1 MTLKN
6 KIKVAIYVRVSTQEQ
21 AKEGYSIQEQIDR
34 LTKYCEAMGWE
45 VYKVYTDPGFS
56 GGDTNRPG
64 LQSMIKD
71 IKRGRVNKVV
81 VYKLDRLSRSQKDT
95 LNLIEDEFLKTGV
108 DFVSMSENFDTSTPF
123 GRAIVGILAVFAQLE
138 REQIKER
145 MAMGKEARAKEGKW
159 NGGQNAPLGYDY
171 IDGEL
176 IINAFEALQ
185 VKEMFELAADNVS
198 SYRITELFNEKG
210 YNTRYG
216 IWESNTIRRSLR
228 SKYYLGY
235 TQYNGEWHK
244 GTHDSI
250 ISQELFDEVQII
262 LDNRSEQYTSGRGHG
277 HINSY
282 LGGYLYCSHCGG
294 KYSKITARQKKRK
307 EEGYYTYEFF
317 GCNSRTKRNKL
328 AIKDPNCKNK
338 NWKLSELT
346 DLVFN
351 QIRQLAL
358 DPNYMHELKEENAD
372 DDRPKIIKAEI
383 DKIDDKMSKLMDLY
397 LMDTMSKDVLTDKMH
412 SLNEQKTKLETE
424 LDIIRTEEKGK
435 LTKDQIKHIVEDF
448 PEVLNRGDFEEIRT
462 VIGELI
468 EKIELDNEDITIHW
482 NF

>member
-1 MTLKN
+1 MKSR
-6 KIKVAIYVRVSTQEQ
+6 IKVAIYVRVSTQEQ

-45 VYKVYTDPGFS
+45 IVKVYTDPGFS
-56 GGDTNRPG
+56 GADTNRPG
-64 LQSMIKD
+64 LQSMLKVVR
-71 IKRGRVNKVV
+71 RGKTDKVV

-95 LNLIEDEFLKTGV
+95 LNLIEDEFLKNGV

-159 NGGQNAPLGYDY
+159 NGGQNSPLGYDL
-171 IDGEL
+171 IQGEL

-185 VKEMFELAADNVS
+185 VKEMFELASQDIS
-198 SYRITELFNEKG
+198 SYKIADTFNEKG

-216 IWESNTIRRSLR
+216 NWESQTIRRALR

-244 GTHDSI
+244 GTHDPI
-250 ISQELFDEVQII
+250 ITQELYDEVQTI
-262 LDNRSEQYTSGRGHG
+262 LDTRSEHYYNNRGHG
-277 HINSY
+277 NVNSY

-294 KYSKITARQKKRK
+294 KYSKISTKRK
-307 EEGYYTYEFF
+307 KAAGDGFYEYEFF
-317 GCNSRTKRNKL
+317 CCNSRTKRNK
-328 AIKDPNCKNK
+328 AAVKDPNCKNK
-338 NWKLSELT
+338 NWKLSDLT
-346 DLVFN
+346 DQVFN
-351 QIRQLAL
+351 EIKQLAL
-358 DPNYMHELKEENAD
+358 DPEYMHELKEDKSEDN
-372 DDRPKIIKAEI
+372 RSEIIQDEI
-383 DKIDDKMSKLMDLY
+383 KKIDDKMSKLMDLY
-397 LMDTMSKDVLTDKMH
+397 LMDTMTKEVLQDKVH

-424 LDIIRTEEKGK
+424 LDNIKAEKADK
-435 LTKDQIKHIVEDF
+435 LTKDQIKRIVEDF
-448 PEVLNRGDFEEIRT
+448 PEILTRGDFNEIRT
-462 VIGELI
+462 IIGELI
-468 EKIELDNEDITIHW
+468 EKIEIDNEDITIHW

>member
-1 MTLKN
+1 MKN

-21 AKEGYSIQEQIDR
+21 AKEGYSINEQVDR

-56 GGDTNRPG
+56 GADTNRPG

-71 IKRGRVNKVV
+71 IKKGRVNKVV

-159 NGGQNAPLGYDY
+159 NGGNHIPIGYDY
-171 IDGEL
+171 IDSEL

-185 VKEMFELAADNVS
+185 VKEAFELATDNDS
-198 SYRITELFNEKG
+198 PYKIAYTLNDKG
-210 YNTRYG
+210 YKTKFG
-216 IWESNTIRRSLR
+216 PWEATTVRRVLR
-228 SKYYLGY
+228 SKVYLGY
-235 TQYNGEWHK
+235 TKYNNVWNK
-244 GTHDSI
+244 GTHDPI
-250 ISQELFDEVQII
+250 IDQDTYDTVQLI
-262 LDNRSEQYTSGRGHG
+262 LDKKSENYTKNRGHG
-277 HINSY
+277 HITSY
-282 LGGYLYCSHCGG
+282 LGGYICCANCGG
-294 KYSKITARQKKRK
+294 KYSKITARRQNYKG
-307 EEGYYTYEFF
+307 EPVVYEFF
-317 GCNSRTKRNKL
+317 ACNSRTKRNPSTV
-328 AIKDPNCKNK
+328 IDPNCKNK

-351 QIRQLAL
+351 EIKQLTL
-358 DPNYMHELKEENAD
+358 DPNYID
-372 DDRPKIIKAEI
+372 DIHDNKAEDERPKIIN
-383 DKIDDKMSKLMDLY
+383 DKIKNIDNQLSKLMDLY
-397 LMDTMSKDVLTDKMH
+397 LMDNISKDILQDKIH
-412 SLNEQKTKLETE
+412 ELNEQKTKLETE
-424 LDIIRTEEKGK
+424 LDSIKAEDNNK

-448 PEVLNRGDFEEIRT
+448 PEVLNRGEFEEIRT

-468 EKIELDNEDITIHW
+468 EKIEIDNEDITIHW

>member
-1 MTLKN
+1 MKS

-21 AKEGYSIQEQIDR
+21 AKEGYSIHEQIDR
-34 LTKYCEAMGWE
+34 LTKYCEAHGWE

-56 GGDTNRPG
+56 GADTNRPG
-64 LQSMIKD
+64 LQAMLKD
-71 IKRGRVNKVV
+71 VRRGRVNKVV

-95 LNLIEDEFLKTGV
+95 LELIEDEFLDHTV

-159 NGGQNAPLGYDY
+159 NGGQNSPLGYDY
-171 IDGEL
+171 INGEL
-176 IINAFEALQ
+176 VINAFEALQ
-185 VKEMFELAADNVS
+185 VKEIFELASKNIS
-198 SYRITELFNEKG
+198 SYRITELFNKKG

-216 IWESNTIRRSLR
+216 TWESSTIRRALR

-244 GTHDSI
+244 GTHEPI
-250 ISQELFDEVQII
+250 ISQELFDEVQTIM
-262 LDNRSEQYTSGRGHG
+262 DKRADDYNSSRGTG
-277 HINSY
+277 KITSY
-282 LGGYLYCSHCGG
+282 LGGYLWCSHCGG
-294 KYSKITARQKKRK
+294 KYTKITSKRNK
-307 EEGYYTYEFF
+307 PGGEGQYVYETFC
-317 GCNSRTKRNKL
+317 CNSRTKRNPL
-328 AIKDPNCKNK
+328 TVKDPNCKNK
-338 NWKLSELT
+338 NWKLQELT

-351 QIRQLAL
+351 EIRQLAL
-358 DPNYMHELKEENAD
+358 DPEYMHELKEDEPEDN
-372 DDRPKIIKAEI
+372 RTEVIRAEI
-383 DKIDDKMSKLMDLY
+383 DKINNKMSKLMDLY
-397 LMDTMSKDVLTDKMH
+397 ILDTMSKEVLTEKVH
-412 SLNEQKTKLETE
+412 ELNEQKNKLEAEIDNIRAEE
-424 LDIIRTEEKGK
+424 LTK
-435 LTKDQIKHIVEDF
+435 LTKEQISNIVKDF

-468 EKIELDNEDITIHW
+468 ERIDIDNEDITIHW

>member
-1 MTLKN
+1 MKNTL
-6 KIKVAIYVRVSTQEQ
+6 KVAIYVRVSTQEQ

-34 LTKYCEAMGWE
+34 LTKYCEAHGWE

-64 LQSMIKD
+64 LQAMIKD

-159 NGGQNAPLGYDY
+159 NGGQNAPVGYEL
-171 IDGEL
+171 IQGEL
-176 IINAFEALQ
+176 IVNAFEKLQ
-185 VKEMFELAADNVS
+185 VEEAFTLASEGNSPYKIAD
-198 SYRITELFNEKG
+198 IFNEKG

-216 IWESNTIRRSLR
+216 EWDNKTVRRLLR

-235 TQYNGEWHK
+235 TKYNGEWTK
-244 GTHDSI
+244 GTHDTM
-250 ISQELFDEVQII
+250 ISQELYDEVQTI
-262 LDNRSEQYTSGRGHG
+262 LDERSEHYNSGRGHG
-277 HINSY
+277 RINTY

-294 KYSKITARQKKRK
+294 KYTKITTRPKKPNG
-307 EEGYYTYEFF
+307 EGHYCYEFF
-317 GCNSRTKRNKL
+317 GCNSRMKRNKA
-328 AIKDPNCKNK
+328 AIKDHNCKNK
-338 NWKLSELT
+338 IWKYQELT

-351 QIRQLAL
+351 EIKKLAL
-358 DPNYMHELKEENAD
+358 DPDYMHELKEDNSKN
-372 DDRPKIIKAEI
+372 DRPEIIKAEI
-383 DKIDDKMSKLMDLY
+383 DKLDSKMSKLMDLY
-397 LMDTMSKDVLTDKMH
+397 LMDTMSKDVLQDKVH
-412 SLNEQKTKLETE
+412 SLNDQKTKLETE
-424 LDIIRTEEKGK
+424 LDIIRAEENDK

-448 PEVLNRGDFEEIRT
+448 PEVLDRGDFTEIRT

-468 EKIELDNEDITIHW
+468 ERIDIDNEDITIHW

>member
-1 MTLKN
+1 MIKKL
-6 KIKVAIYVRVSTQEQ
+6 KVAIYVRVSTQEQ

-45 VYKVYTDPGFS
+45 VYKIYTDPGFS
-56 GGDTNRPG
+56 GADTKRPG
-64 LQSMIKD
+64 LQAMIKD

-145 MAMGKEARAKEGKW
+145 MAMGKEARAKEGQW
-159 NGGQNAPLGYDY
+159 NGGQNSPLGYDY

-176 IINAFEALQ
+176 VINPFEALQ
-185 VKEMFELAADNVS
+185 VKEMFELASQNVS
-198 SYRITELFNEKG
+198 SYRITELFNKKG

-216 IWESNTIRRSLR
+216 TWESSTIRRSLR
-228 SKYYLGY
+228 SKVYLGY
-235 TQYNGEWHK
+235 TKYNDTWNK
-244 GTHDSI
+244 GTHDPI
-250 ISQELFDEVQII
+250 ISQELFDEVQTIM
-262 LDNRSEQYTSGRGHG
+262 DKRADDYNSSRGRGQ
-277 HINSY
+277 ITSY
-282 LGGYLYCSHCGG
+282 LGGYLYCTHCGG
-294 KYSKITARQKKRK
+294 KYTKITAKRK
-307 EEGYYTYEFF
+307 KPSGDGQYVYEFF
-317 GCNSRTKRNKL
+317 GCNSRTKRNPL
-328 AIKDPNCKNK
+328 TIKDPNCKNK
-338 NWKLSELT
+338 HWKLSELT

-358 DPNYMHELKEENAD
+358 DPEYMHELKEDQEEDN
-372 DDRPKIIKAEI
+372 RSEIIRAEI
-383 DKIDDKMSKLMDLY
+383 DKLDTKMSKLMDLY
-397 LMDTMSKDVLTDKMH
+397 LMDTMSKEVLTDKVH
-412 SLNEQKTKLETE
+412 ILNEQKNKLEAE
-424 LDIIRTEEKGK
+424 LDIIKAEENDK
-435 LTKDQIKHIVEDF
+435 LTKDEIKHIVDDF
-448 PEVLNRGDFEEIRT
+448 PEVLDRGEFEEIRT

-468 EKIELDNEDITIHW
+468 EKIEIDNEDITIHW

>member
-1 MTLKN
+1 MIK

-34 LTKYCEAMGWE
+34 LTKYCEAHGWE

-56 GGDTNRPG
+56 GADTNRPG
-64 LQSMIKD
+64 LQAMLKD
-71 IKRGRVNKVV
+71 VRRGRVNKVV

-95 LNLIEDEFLKTGV
+95 LELIEDEFLDHSV

-185 VKEMFELAADNVS
+185 VKEMFELASQNIS
-198 SYRITELFNEKG
+198 SYRITELFNQKG

-216 IWESNTIRRSLR
+216 NWESSTIRRSLR
-228 SKYYLGY
+228 SKVYLGY
-235 TQYNGEWHK
+235 TKYNDIWNK
-244 GTHDSI
+244 GSHDPI
-250 ISQELFDEVQII
+250 ISQELFDEVQTI
-262 LDNRSEQYTSGRGHG
+262 LDTRSEHYYTGRGHG
-277 HINSY
+277 KINSY
-282 LGGYLYCSHCGG
+282 LGGYLCCSHCTG
-294 KYSKITARQKKRK
+294 KYSKISAKRK
-307 EEGYYTYEFF
+307 NAKGEEVVYEFF
-317 GCNSRTKRNKL
+317 GCNSRTKRNPL
-328 AIKDPNCKNK
+328 TIKDPNCKNK
-338 NWKLSELT
+338 NWKLQELT

-351 QIRQLAL
+351 EIKQLAL
-358 DPNYMHELKEENAD
+358 DPEYMHELKEDEPEDN
-372 DDRPKIIKAEI
+372 RTEVIQAEI
-383 DKIDDKMSKLMDLY
+383 DKINNKMSKLMDLY
-397 LMDTMSKDVLTDKMH
+397 ILDTMSKEVLTEKVH
-412 SLNEQKTKLETE
+412 ELNEQKNKLEAEIDNIRAEE
-424 LDIIRTEEKGK
+424 LTK
-435 LTKDQIKHIVEDF
+435 LTKEQISNIVKDF

-468 EKIELDNEDITIHW
+468 ERIDIDNEDITIHW

>member
-1 MTLKN
+1 MIK

-21 AKEGYSIQEQIDR
+21 AKEGYSIQEQINR
-34 LTKYCEAMGWE
+34 LTKYCEAHGWE

-56 GGDTNRPG
+56 GADTNRPG
-64 LQSMIKD
+64 LQAMLKD
-71 IKRGRVNKVV
+71 VRRGRVNKVV

-95 LNLIEDEFLKTGV
+95 LELIEDEFLDHSV

-159 NGGQNAPLGYDY
+159 NGGQNSPLGYDY
-171 IDGEL
+171 INGEL
-176 IINAFEALQ
+176 VINAFEALQ
-185 VKEMFELAADNVS
+185 VKEMFELASQNIS
-198 SYRITELFNEKG
+198 SYRITELFNKKG

-216 IWESNTIRRSLR
+216 VWESSTIRRSLR

-244 GTHDSI
+244 GTHDPI
-250 ISQELFDEVQII
+250 ISQELFDAVQII
-262 LDNRSEQYTSGRGHG
+262 MDKRADDYNSSRGTG
-277 HINSY
+277 KITSY
-282 LGGYLYCSHCGG
+282 LGGYLYCTHCGG
-294 KYSKITARQKKRK
+294 KYTKITQKQKKRTGD
-307 EEGYYTYEFF
+307 GYYVYEFF
-317 GCNSRTKRNKL
+317 GCNSRTKRNPL
-328 AIKDPNCKNK
+328 AVKDPNCKNK
-338 NWKLSELT
+338 NWKLQELT

-351 QIRQLAL
+351 EIKQLAL
-358 DPNYMHELKEENAD
+358 DPEYMHELKEDEPEDN
-372 DDRPKIIKAEI
+372 RTEVIQAEI
-383 DKIDDKMSKLMDLY
+383 DKINNKMSKLMDLY
-397 LMDTMSKDVLTDKMH
+397 ILDTMSKEVLTEKVH
-412 SLNEQKTKLETE
+412 ELNEQKNKLEAE
-424 LDIIRTEEKGK
+424 IDNIRTEELTK
-435 LTKDQIKHIVEDF
+435 LTKEQISNIVKDF

-468 EKIELDNEDITIHW
+468 ERIDIDNEDITIHW

>member
-1 MTLKN
+1 MKK
-6 KIKVAIYVRVSTQEQ
+6 KIRVAIYVRVSTQEQ

-64 LQSMIKD
+64 LQAMIKD
-71 IKRGRVNKVV
+71 IKKGRVNKVV

-159 NGGQNAPLGYDY
+159 NGGQNSPLGYDY

-185 VKEMFELAADNVS
+185 VKEMFELASQNVS
-198 SYRITELFNEKG
+198 SYKITELFNEKG

-216 IWESNTIRRSLR
+216 TWESSTIRRSLR
-228 SKYYLGY
+228 SKVYLGY
-235 TQYNGEWHK
+235 TKYNDTWNK
-244 GTHDSI
+244 GTHDPI
-250 ISQELFDEVQII
+250 ISQELYDQVQSI
-262 LDNRSEQYTSGRGHG
+262 LDKRADDYNSSRGHG
-277 HINSY
+277 KINSY
-282 LGGYLYCSHCGG
+282 LGGYLFCSHCHG
-294 KYSKITARQKKRK
+294 KYTKITSKRK
-307 EEGYYTYEFF
+307 KPSGEGYYVYEFF
-317 GCNSRTKRNKL
+317 GCNSRTKRNPL
-328 AIKDPNCKNK
+328 TVKDPNCKNK
-338 NWKLSELT
+338 NWKLSALT

-351 QIRQLAL
+351 QIKQLAL
-358 DPNYMHELKEENAD
+358 DPDYMHELKEDNSE
-372 DDRPKIIKAEI
+372 DDRPNIIKAEI
-383 DKIDDKMSKLMDLY
+383 DKIDTKMSKLMDLY
-397 LMDTMSKDVLTDKMH
+397 IMDTMSKEVLTDKVH
-412 SLNEQKTKLETE
+412 ELNEQKTKLEAE
-424 LDIIRTEEKGK
+424 LDSIRAEQNSK
-435 LTKDQIKHIVEDF
+435 LTKDQISHIVEDF

-468 EKIELDNEDITIHW
+468 EKIDIDNEDITIHW

>member
-1 MTLKN
+1 MK

-21 AKEGYSIQEQIDR
+21 AKEGYSIHEQVDR
-34 LTKYCEAMGWE
+34 LTKYCEAMNWE

-64 LQSMIKD
+64 LQAMIKD
-71 IKRGRVNKVV
+71 IKKGRVNKVV

-95 LNLIEDEFLKTGV
+95 LNLIEDEFLKNGV

-145 MAMGKEARAKEGKW
+145 MAMGKEARAKLGKW
-159 NGGQNAPLGYDY
+159 NGGQNSPLGYDY

-176 IINAFEALQ
+176 VINAFEALQ
-185 VKEMFELAADNVS
+185 VKEMFELASQNVS

-216 IWESNTIRRSLR
+216 IWESSTIRRSLR
-228 SKYYLGY
+228 SKVYLGY
-235 TQYNGEWHK
+235 TKYNNTWNK
-244 GTHDSI
+244 GTHDPI
-250 ISQELFDEVQII
+250 ISQELFNQVQDI
-262 LDNRSEQYTSGRGHG
+262 LDKKAEQYNSGRGHG
-277 HINSY
+277 QINSY

-294 KYSKITARQKKRK
+294 KYSKITARPKKPNG
-307 EEGYYTYEFF
+307 EGHYCYEFF
-317 GCNSRTKRNKL
+317 GCNSRTKRNP
-328 AIKDPNCKNK
+328 AAVKDPNCKNK
-338 NWKLSELT
+338 HWNLNKLT
-346 DLVFN
+346 DMVFN
-351 QIRQLAL
+351 EIKQLAL
-358 DPNYMHELKEENAD
+358 DPDYMHELKEDNSE
-372 DDRPKIIKAEI
+372 DDRPEIIKAEI

-397 LMDTMSKDVLTDKMH
+397 LMDTMSKDVLTDKVH
-412 SLNEQKTKLETE
+412 TLNEQKNKLEAE
-424 LDIIRTEEKGK
+424 LDIIRAEENDK

-448 PEVLNRGDFEEIRT
+448 PEVLNRGDFTEIRT

-468 EKIELDNEDITIHW
+468 ERIDIDNDDITIHW